1 MQTIKTLKT
10 IIKHKLIT
18 TTLFAVLGLSIS
30 NVFATPVKTE
40 SSSVATL
47 AKTVM
52 NNFKPQIVIDKTIAD
67 YFHKL
72 LPTTTID
79 SIYTTPYPR
88 TYALVFGANIVY
100 GNLDSIYLTAGHM
113 FNVYTQDD
121 ITANLQRAATPKVDL
136 STINISDAVVV
147 KSKNKVNKKIIV
159 FIDPD
164 CPYCRQLEQQLT
176 QAQIGNKADIYYMVM
191 PLPMHPNA
199 KQHTTNILC
208 STTQYQTLQDY
219 MLKNNDN
226 PTVKLTKDC
235 NIEPVLE
242 RTGSTARKLGI
253 NATPTIITGSGDRIM
268 GADISAISEYVNK

>member
-10 IIKHKLIT
+10 MIKHKLIT

-30 NVFATPVKTE
+30 NVFATPVKVE
-40 SSSVATL
+40 SSSVAPL

-52 NNFKPQIVIDKTIAD
+52 NNFKPQIVTDKAIAE

-79 SIYTTPYPR
+79 NIYTTPYPR
-88 TYALVFGANIVY
+88 TYALVFGVNIVY

-121 ITANLQRAATPKVDL
+121 ITTNLQRATTPKVDL

-164 CPYCRQLEQQLT
+164 CP
-176 QAQIGNKADIYYMVM
+176 
-191 PLPMHPNA
+191 
-199 KQHTTNILC
+199 
-208 STTQYQTLQDY
+208 
-219 MLKNNDN
+219 
-226 PTVKLTKDC
+226 
-235 NIEPVLE
+235 
-242 RTGSTARKLGI
+242 
-253 NATPTIITGSGDRIM
+253 
-268 GADISAISEYVNK
+268 